1 MTMAPSGAMTSV
13 EAIIVDDAGTIV
25 AQRTLTD
32 RSARSCTPLA
42 RAVGAW
48 ASLVLDAELARAKDD
63 DGPGSSSYSA
73 SSLAAPSDSG
83 PIVRLAGPAVRNDTI
98 DALGRDALASAPR
111 PTIEIGTMMYLRNG
125 LTPTGGFAGVSPFLT
140 VEVTSGWVLR
150 PSLAFGRSTSAIP
163 VGGGRPS
170 TKEAP
175 DTTPDMSHIGA
186 RADFC
191 RRIPGNYIERRGIE
205 ADLCAGVEGGIIMS
219 DTPLAGDRTVGRLGM
234 GPAVNLRGELALGL
248 ALEIRG
254 LAGANIVDSSV
265 YQEGPP
271 PLVFAAAEL
280 GLSVRLP

>member
-1 MTMAPSGAMTSV
+1 MTMAPSGATTSV

-32 RSARSCTPLA
+32 RSVRSCTPLA

-63 DGPGSSSYSA
+63 DGPGSSS
-73 SSLAAPSDSG
+73 SSPLAAPSDSG
-83 PIVRLAGPAVRNDTI
+83 PIVRLAGPATPRDTV
-98 DALGRDALASAPR
+98 DALGGDAQASASR

-140 VEVTSGWVLR
+140 VEVSSGWVLR

-163 VGGGRPS
+163 VGGGAAP
-170 TKEAP
+170 TKDGP

-205 ADLCAGVEGGIIMS
+205 ADLCAGLEGGVIMS
-219 DTPLAGDRTVGRLGM
+219 DTPLGGDRTVGRLGM

-248 ALEIRG
+248 ALEVRG
-254 LAGANIVDSSV
+254 LLGANVVDTSV
-265 YQEGPP
+265 YREGPP